1 MQGGDPWT
9 LKTAPLRSR
18 RRVVASRA
26 PGPPSRSI
34 FTGSP
39 GRMRTGRG
47 GASTTGVASLA
58 WTGLFREAGECY
70 EAFERVASEDGIAS
84 FSDSQIVRHGPCLPS
99 RSGGLNGEAISGVS
113 ECARGH
119 RSAGYPTA

>member
-1 MQGGDPWT
+1 MDRA
-9 LKTAPLRSR
+9 LAVS
-18 RRVVASRA
+18 A
-26 PGPPSRSI
+26 PG
-34 FTGSP
+34 
-39 GRMRTGRG
+39 GRVARDGLTVEVYIHRFAGADEDWTR